1 LKASPGCH
9 DPAPKNRSSRKNTL
23 ILESWP
29 DSVRVVGD
37 LEDTS
42 FAEPSTLTRSRQT
55 VEVDRENN
63 FGAKVTP
70 TIATDNDE

>member
-1 LKASPGCH
+1 
-9 DPAPKNRSSRKNTL
+9 
-23 ILESWP
+23 
-29 DSVRVVGD
+29 VVGD